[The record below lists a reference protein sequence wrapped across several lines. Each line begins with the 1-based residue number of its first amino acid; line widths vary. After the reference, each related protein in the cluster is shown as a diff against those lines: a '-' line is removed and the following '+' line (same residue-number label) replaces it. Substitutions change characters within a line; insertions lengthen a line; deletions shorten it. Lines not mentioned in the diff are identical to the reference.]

1 MAPPRPVS
9 ATPPG
14 TSTPTPSRRR
24 WTEATRTT
32 APAIGG
38 AETVGATNLCN
49 QTVTLGTPIT
59 FTDTVNVA
67 AGQTAKYL
75 CATLA
80 FSPPSSTTTG
90 NGRSTAS
97 CVAVAFQPF
106 LSILGGDVVAGANP
120 CGTGGSTT
128 ANITSWNSDSG
139 SFYGAGSQLGA
150 LATGTMTSFASGLGT
165 GSVTGSS
172 LSFANTSVSPPNYG
186 GSFGTMPCI
195 PDYAGSSLT
204 GATTGPSP
212 LNLSSLAANTTT
224 CTSTRP
230 MCRYPVRYHPARASR
245 SS

>member
-1 MAPPRPVS
+1 M
-9 ATPPG
+9 TP
-14 TSTPTPSRRR
+14 
-24 WTEATRTT
+24 WTLSGVTT
-32 APAIGG
+32 AGSTVVSPGGSVTFTDKLTANGATAPGICYSARYFYANTIPPPLDGSNTYNGAAIGG

-195 PDYAGSSLT
+195 RITP
-204 GATTGPSP
+204 
-212 LNLSSLAANTTT
+212 AA
-224 CTSTRP
+224 R
-230 MCRYPVRYHPARASR
+230 
-245 SS
+245 